1 MSRIL
6 ADWGSRDFLV
16 SIILLQVSLYV
27 TVLLDIPVARQ
38 VVGFVYFTFIPG
50 LVFIRLVKIGEINRL
65 ETILLS
71 VGFSIAF
78 LMLGGLLIDVFCQV
92 FSIPDPL
99 SLVPLI
105 IVMSTSVLVG
115 AILACVRR
123 ENVRL
128 TDVNDLHFPVAMIL
142 VAFIPVL
149 AVIGAMWVNVQ
160 GNNLILL
167 ASIIIVAALFTMVVA
182 RRKAIPSMVYPV
194 TVFAI
199 ALFLLFQSSLISRY
213 VVPFGS
219 DIPIEYYV
227 SSITLKSASWSPF
240 RVFPSDVGYG
250 YGRLYS
256 MLSVTIL
263 PTVYSVLLNIDLT
276 WIFKILYPLI
286 FALVPV
292 GLYQLWQNNIG
303 KKRAFV
309 AAFFLT
315 AEATF
320 YTEMLGLAREIIAE
334 LFFVLLLIVIFDK
347 KLKTSS
353 KAICFTLFTIALV
366 TAHYALALI
375 FLFFISFA
383 LIYTLVKRQS
393 SRKVTMSMF
402 VLFFVIM
409 FSWYIFTTGSAT
421 FNSFLS
427 FGQTVYLQLGNFFS
441 PSSRGQT
448 VLEALGQ
455 GGVPS
460 VWNSISRVFAY
471 ATEALIALGFV
482 SIVVSRASI
491 KFEREYFIF
500 TFAAFVFLLA
510 LIAVPGLANTLNM
523 TRFYEILL
531 FLLAPLCVLGAE
543 FLVKPLFKK
552 RTEIIA
558 LVLLLIILVPYFL
571 FQTGF
576 VYGITRSQSY
586 SLPLSGNRMGPVF
599 LYEQFGYASDLD
611 VSGAYWLSERA
622 DTENSKIYADAISS
636 LYVLTSYGMVYRPD
650 IEVLSNVTTLSGNA
664 IVYLSEV
671 NIVNGVI
678 IGSETW
684 NTTSLANV
692 FSLTDSVYSNGG
704 CQICYNAI
712 GQGP

>member
-50 LVFIRLVKIGEINRL
+50 FVFIRLAKIGEINRL
-65 ETILLS
+65 DTILLS

-78 LMLGGLLIDVFCQV
+78 LMLGGLLTDVFCQI
-92 FSIPDPL
+92 FSIPQPL
-99 SLVPLI
+99 SLMPLL
-105 IVMSTSVLVG
+105 IVMSTTVLVG
-115 AILACVRR
+115 AILACARR
-123 ENVRL
+123 ENIRL
-128 TDVNDLHFPVAMIL
+128 INVNDLHFPVAMIP
-142 VAFIPVL
+142 VALIPVL
-149 AVIGAMWVNVQ
+149 AVIGAMWVNVY

-167 ASIIIVAALFTMVVA
+167 ASIIIVAALFTIVVA
-182 RRKAIPSMVYPV
+182 WRKAIPSMVCPM
-194 TVFAI
+194 TVFSI

-219 DIPIEYYV
+219 DIPLEYYV
-227 SSITLKSASWSPF
+227 SGITLKSASWSPF

-276 WIFKILYPLI
+276 WVFKILYPLI

-303 KKRAFV
+303 KKRAFI

-320 YTEMLGLAREIIAE
+320 YTEMLGLTREIIAE
-334 LFFVLLLIVIFDK
+334 LFFVLLLIVIFNK

-383 LIYTLVKRQS
+383 LIYTLVTKQS
-393 SRKVTMSMF
+393 SRKVTASMV
-402 VLFFVIM
+402 VLFFTIM
-409 FSWYIFTTGSAT
+409 FSWYIFTTSSAT

-427 FGQTVYLQLGNFFS
+427 FGQTVYQQLGNFFS

-471 ATEALIALGFV
+471 ATEALIVLGFV
-482 SIVVSRASI
+482 SIVVSRAGT

-510 LIAVPGLANTLNM
+510 LIVVPGLANTLNM

-576 VYGITRSQSY
+576 VYEITRSQSY

-599 LYEQFGYASDLD
+599 LYEQFGYASDRD

-622 DTENSKIYADAISS
+622 DTENSMIYADAISA
-636 LYVLTSYGMVYRPD
+636 YDILTSYGMVYRPD
-650 IEVLSNVTTLSGNA
+650 IEVLSNATILSGNA

-671 NIVNGVI
+671 NTVNGLI
-678 IGSETW
+678 IGSDTW

-704 CQICYNAI
+704 CQIYYNAI
-712 GQGP
+712 GQGS